1 PARRADAGAVT
12 GRHRLDRGLHPPDRA
27 GAAPH
32 YHARRARHGRR
43 LRPRRPH
50 QRAALRAAH
59 RRGDVRR
66 DPGEP
71 GGAAGIPRRPRLM
84 LLSVEGLQTFY
95 GKSHVLRDVSFTVPA
110 GEISVLLGRNGAG
123 KTTTLRSIMG
133 LTPPRA
139 GAVRFKGQDITGR
152 APHHVFRLG
161 VGYVPEGRQIFPYLD
176 VGENL
181 RLAERAGGD
190 GARWTLARIFEYF
203 PVLRERWRQ
212 PGRSLSGGEQQMLA
226 IARALAGNPDLVMLD
241 EPSQGLAPR
250 LVRDLE
256 ALLVRLKGEGVTI
269 LLVEQNAR
277 MALMVSDQVL
287 VLSKGAV

>member
-1 PARRADAGAVT
+1 
-12 GRHRLDRGLHPPDRA
+12 
-27 GAAPH
+27 
-32 YHARRARHGRR
+32 
-43 LRPRRPH
+43 
-50 QRAALRAAH
+50 
-59 RRGDVRR
+59 
-66 DPGEP
+66 
-71 GGAAGIPRRPRLM
+71 M
-84 LLSVEGLQTFY
+84 LLAVGALHTFY

-110 GEISVLLGRNGAG
+110 GQITVLLGRNGAG

-139 GAVRFKGQDITGR
+139 GAVRFKDREITGEP
-152 APHHVFRLG
+152 PHRVFRLG
-161 VGYVPEGRQIFPYLD
+161 VGYVPEGRQIFPHLD

-181 RLAERAGGD
+181 RLATRRD
-190 GARWTLARIFEYF
+190 GENTRWTLDRIFEYF
-203 PVLRERWRQ
+203 PILRERWRQ
-212 PGRSLSGGEQQMLA
+212 RGRSLSGGEQQMLA
-226 IARALAGNPDLVMLD
+226 IARALAGNPELVMLD

-287 VLSKGAV
+287 VLSKGTVVFAGPTAEFHRHEAELKGRYLSV